1 MNEDLLEDLKNLT
14 SALEKSSEELNIK
27 INNKE
32 ALLDEK
38 LKKISDVLEQAE
50 KEENELRYM
59 ISNLEKTLSFF
70 NSKIEETGKII
81 EEVSLKATSIKLDVK
96 KIEQK
101 MDNFKNLQ
109 TDAENAQKA
118 IEDFNKDTSKIHSD
132 IINLSEEASVCDDA
146 YKTIKE
152 NFDKMNK
159 EVSKFVSS
167 DLGKLTIKDDAT
179 VKRDF
184 AQYVKNHLVAEGTF
198 SDSNL
203 IWKK

>member
-38 LKKISDVLEQAE
+38 LKKISEVLEQAE
-50 KEENELRYM
+50 KEENELKYM
-59 ISNLEKTLSFF
+59 ISNLEKPLSFF

>member
-38 LKKISDVLEQAE
+38 LKKISEVLEQAE

>member
-1 MNEDLLEDLKNLT
+1 MNEDLLENLKNLT
-14 SALEKSSEELNIK
+14 SVLEKSSEELNIK

-38 LKKISDVLEQAE
+38 LKKISEVLEQAE
-50 KEENELRYM
+50 KEESELKYM

-70 NSKIEETGKII
+70 NSKIDETGKMI
-81 EEVSLKATSIKLDVK
+81 EEVSSKAKRIKLDVNQ
-96 KIEQK
+96 IEQK

-109 TDAENAQKA
+109 TKAENAQKA

-132 IINLSEEASVCDDA
+132 IINLSDKASVCDDA

-159 EVSKFVSS
+159 EVSNFVSS
-167 DLGKLTIKDDAT
+167 DLGKLMIKDDVA

-184 AQYVKNHLVAEGTF
+184 AQFIKDHLVAEGTF

>member
-38 LKKISDVLEQAE
+38 LKKISEVLEQAE

-132 IINLSEEASVCDDA
+132 IINLLEEASVCDDA

>member
-38 LKKISDVLEQAE
+38 LKKISEVLEQAE
-50 KEENELRYM
+50 KEENELKYM